1 MIGGILF
8 LAVLIGS
15 VWVFCVFTF
24 SMDNGERKSVS
35 GGKNAASPPETRL
48 TEVNDYIQIFI
59 ELAVLALIL
68 LYLFFMIGVPIID
81 AYRFIRYGNLTQ
93 LNDIIYLAD
102 HNWSAIRFLG
112 SLPYSFGSCVLAC
125 LMVEGIVA
133 YSAFKNPPVRPRAST
148 MKVIRKEVVKLYRRS
163 KKRIVDWRHKKGIPL
178 SPVRIAE
185 FRTEAK
191 CQIMSAFKK
200 DYPRDSAEVR
210 DRQAED
216 ILQGKVGKLIL
227 QSVDRTLSRVPND
240 MLLISFDLKDP
251 RTGRIKSSVL
261 EERSKRLNPKAWEE
275 RQKRAV
281 SERRKFKRAVRILV
295 VSAFAVGVGVG
306 VTYLMLPGLRTLLF
320 RTVRVAHT
328 VTLIF
333 VALSMFRRAQDWLS
347 YRKIKEGCR

>member
-15 VWVFCVFTF
+15 VWVFTVFTF
-24 SMDNGERKSVS
+24 SLDNRERKSVS
-35 GGKNAASPPETRL
+35 DGKNIGSPPETRM
-48 TEVNDYIQIFI
+48 TEVNDHIQIFI

-102 HNWSAIRFLG
+102 HNWSMIRFFG
-112 SLPYSFGSCVLAC
+112 TLPYSIGSCVLAC
-125 LMVEGIVA
+125 LMVKGIGT
-133 YSAFKNPPVRPRAST
+133 YFEYKNPPVRPRAST
-148 MKVIRKEVVKLYRRS
+148 MKVIRKEFVKLYRRFR
-163 KKRIVDWRHKKGIPL
+163 KHIVNWRRKKGIPI

-191 CQIMSAFKK
+191 SQIMSAFKK
-200 DYPRDSAEVR
+200 DYPQDSAEVR
-210 DRQAED
+210 DGKAED
-216 ILQGKVGKLIL
+216 ILQGKVGNFIL
-227 QSVDRTLSRVPND
+227 QSVDRTLSKIPNNT
-240 MLLISFDLKDP
+240 LLISFDLKDP
-251 RTGRIKSSVL
+251 RTGNFKPSVL
-261 EERSKRLNPKAWEE
+261 EEREKRLNPKAWEE
-275 RQKRAV
+275 RQKRAA
-281 SERRKFKRAVRILV
+281 SEHRKFIRAVRFLV
-295 VSAFAVGVGVG
+295 VFVFAVG

-320 RTVRVAHT
+320 RTVQVAHT

-347 YRKIKEGCR
+347 YRKMEHG